1 MGNLYYSLH
10 LLMKTKL
17 IFFFPMIHAI
27 LLIVK
32 KKKGGTE
39 RATKIHLH
47 SKDVI
52 QYTNQFKMII
62 EL

>member
-17 IFFFPMIHAI
+17 IFFFPMTHAI
-27 LLIVK
+27 LLIV